1 MQTINSQFESS
12 LKLNEIVDRI
22 VSINRAW
29 KVAKEDPSPQINNIM
44 AERLKDQKSLW
55 QVELFRSYPE
65 QVWFKLDL
73 ESYPDGS
80 AFSVRWGSQKVFSSD
95 GDIKWN
101 AEHIPVAV
109 ARRLLTET
117 ELKLAINQKN

>member
-1 MQTINSQFESS
+1 MLTINSKFESS
-12 LKLNEIVDRI
+12 LRLKEIVDRI

-29 KVAKEDPSPQINNIM
+29 KVAKEDSSPFINTCM
-44 AERLKDQKSLW
+44 AQRLRDQKSAW
-55 QVELFRSYPE
+55 QVELFRCYPE

-80 AFSVRWGSQKVFSSD
+80 VFSVRWISQPIFSSD

-101 AEHIPVAV
+101 AEHIPVEV
-109 ARRLLTET
+109 AKQLLTET
-117 ELKLAINQKN
+117 EFKLAINKKN